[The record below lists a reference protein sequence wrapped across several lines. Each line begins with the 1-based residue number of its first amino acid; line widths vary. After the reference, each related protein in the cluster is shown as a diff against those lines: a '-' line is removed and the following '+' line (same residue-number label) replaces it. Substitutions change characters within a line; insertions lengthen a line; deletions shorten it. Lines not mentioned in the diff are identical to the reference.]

1 MSGLDNYPRHAL
13 PLLLKVAAWL
23 MLACLAGEAQG
34 APQERIA
41 LRWIPDASDT
51 NKVVVEVSGLNA
63 QSLRLLQGPDWT
75 PKQWRGLLTVRV
87 EHGDLFTDIGI
98 PPMQGDYRVRDSI
111 LRFEPQFPLEPGV
124 RYRAIFRPEMLP
136 GAHSGAAPPLT
147 AAFDA
152 PARPVTPVTV
162 VARVY
167 PSGGL
172 LPENLLKFYV
182 HFSAPMS
189 RGHIY
194 DYVRLREAAGRYV
207 ELPFLELDEE
217 LWDPSMTRL
226 TLIIDP
232 GRIKRGVQPLE
243 ELGPSLEH
251 GKSYVLEL
259 SRQWKDAAG
268 VPLKADFQKAFK
280 VGPPDRQPPDPAR
293 WRIQAPNS
301 QTRDPLRVSFPEPM
315 DHALARRMIRVT
327 RDTGEPLEGETALE
341 DEERRWLFMPAKPWH
356 RGKFRLLIQTTI
368 EDLAGNNIGKAFE
381 VDLVESTQRA
391 LTNSTVKVSFE
402 VR

>member
-1 MSGLDNYPRHAL
+1 MTAVACLAL
-13 PLLLKVAAWL
+13 VV
-23 MLACLAGEAQG
+23 LAGEAQG
-34 APQERIA
+34 APRERSAI
-41 LRWIPDASDT
+41 RWIPEASDT
-51 NKVVVEVSGLNA
+51 NKVAVEVSGLSA
-63 QSLRLLQGPDWT
+63 RVLRELRGANWT
-75 PKQWRGLLTVRV
+75 PAQWRGLLTVRV
-87 EHGDLFTDIGI
+87 EHGDLFTDVGI
-98 PPMQGDYRVRDSI
+98 PPMQGDYRVRDGI

-124 RYRAIFRPEMLP
+124 RYRASFHPEMLP
-136 GAHSGAAPPLT
+136 GTHSGAAPPLT
-147 AAFDA
+147 AAFEA
-152 PARPVTPVTV
+152 PARPVTPATF

-167 PSGGL
+167 PSSAF

-194 DYVRLREAAGRYV
+194 DYVRLRDAAGRYV

-217 LWDPSMTRL
+217 LWDPTMTRL

-243 ELGPSLEH
+243 EIGPALEE
-251 GKSYVLEL
+251 GKSYVFEL
-259 SRQWKDAAG
+259 SRKWKDAAG
-268 VPLKADFQKAFK
+268 VPLKADFQKTFK

-301 QTRDPLRVSFPEPM
+301 RTRDPLRVTFPEPM

-327 RDTGEPLEGETALE
+327 RDTGEPVEGETALE
-341 DEERRWLFMPAKPWH
+341 DEEWGWLFTPASPWR
-356 RGKFRLLIQTTI
+356 RGNFRLLIQTTI
-368 EDLAGNNIGKAFE
+368 EDLAGNNIGKAFD